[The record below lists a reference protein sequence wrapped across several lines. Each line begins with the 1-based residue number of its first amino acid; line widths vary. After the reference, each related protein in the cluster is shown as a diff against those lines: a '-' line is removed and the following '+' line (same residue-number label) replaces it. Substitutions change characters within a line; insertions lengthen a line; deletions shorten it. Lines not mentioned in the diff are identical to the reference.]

1 MAELKRQGVYPL
13 FQNYLD
19 SFLKARHCDLLNEVK
34 CGVPQGDPLS
44 MMLFCLATDRV
55 LKEIAAH
62 FDCVSYADD
71 VVIDIRGG
79 MREYDIAL

>member
-1 MAELKRQGVYPL
+1 
-13 FQNYLD
+13 
-19 SFLKARHCDLLNEVK
+19 
-34 CGVPQGDPLS
+34 

-55 LKEIAAH
+55 LKEIAAN

-79 MREYDIAL
+79 M